1 MNPAAALV
9 DGNNHARA
17 RSGALSQEWFARNSG
32 NWRSIRARILS
43 VPDDANLFSLRGE
56 IALVTGASR
65 GIGAEIA
72 AQFQAAG
79 AQVIGTA
86 TTPAGA
92 AAIAGRLGSGGA
104 GKVLDVASDESVQA
118 LIEDLAGRMPS
129 ILVNNAGIVRDNLLL
144 RMKPADWQDVIN
156 TNLSSAYRLCK
167 ACLRGM
173 LKARRGRIINVSS
186 VVGVAGAAGQGNYAA
201 AKAGLL
207 GFTRALALEVAGRG
221 ITVNAIAPGY
231 IETDMT
237 ASVTPERR
245 QAVIEAI
252 PARRAGA
259 PKDVAGAALFLASPA
274 AAYVT
279 GTTLHVN
286 GGMWMG

>member
-1 MNPAAALV
+1 M
-9 DGNNHARA
+9 
-17 RSGALSQEWFARNSG
+17 S
-32 NWRSIRARILS
+32 
-43 VPDDANLFSLRGE
+43 DDTNLFSLSGE
-56 IALVTGASR
+56 IALVTGATR

-72 AQFQAAG
+72 QQFRAAG
-79 AQVIGTA
+79 ADVIGTA
-86 TTPAGA
+86 TTAQGA
-92 AAIAGRLGSGGA
+92 AEIADRLGEGDA

-118 LIEDLAGRMPS
+118 LMKDLAGRPPT

-144 RMKPADWQDVIN
+144 RMKPDDWRDVVN
-156 TNLSSAYRLCK
+156 TNLNSAYRLCK
-167 ACLRGM
+167 GCLRGM

-186 VVGVAGAAGQGNYAA
+186 VVGAAGAAGQANYAA

-237 ASVTPERR
+237 AGVTSERKDAIVT
-245 QAVIEAI
+245 QI
-252 PARRAGA
+252 PAGRAGS
-259 PKDVAGAALFLASPA
+259 PLDVAGAAVYLASPA
-274 AAYVT
+274 ASYVT
-279 GTTLHVN
+279 GTVLHVN

>member
-1 MNPAAALV
+1 M
-9 DGNNHARA
+9 
-17 RSGALSQEWFARNSG
+17 S
-32 NWRSIRARILS
+32 
-43 VPDDANLFSLRGE
+43 DDTNLFSLSGE
-56 IALVTGASR
+56 IALVTGATR

-72 AQFQAAG
+72 EQFRAAG
-79 AQVIGTA
+79 ADVIGTA
-86 TTPAGA
+86 TTQEGA
-92 AAIAGRLGSGGA
+92 AGIADRLGGADA

-118 LIEDLAGRMPS
+118 LMKDLAGRLPT

-144 RMKPADWQDVIN
+144 RMKPDDWQDVVN
-156 TNLSSAYRLCK
+156 TNLNSAYRLCK
-167 ACLRGM
+167 GCLRGM

-186 VVGVAGAAGQGNYAA
+186 VVGIAGAAGQVNYAA

-237 ASVTPERR
+237 AGVTSERKDAIVT
-245 QAVIEAI
+245 QI
-252 PARRAGA
+252 PAGRAGS
-259 PKDVAGAALFLASPA
+259 PLDVAGAAVYLASPA
-274 AAYVT
+274 ASYVT
-279 GTTLHVN
+279 GTVLHVN

>member
-1 MNPAAALV
+1 MSDHP
-9 DGNNHARA
+9 
-17 RSGALSQEWFARNSG
+17 
-32 NWRSIRARILS
+32 
-43 VPDDANLFSLRGE
+43 NLFSLGGE
-56 IALVTGASR
+56 TALVTGATR

-72 AQFQAAG
+72 NQLAAAG
-79 AQVIGTA
+79 AEVIGTA
-86 TTPAGA
+86 TTADGA
-92 AAIAGRLGSGGA
+92 RDIARRLGGSGA
-104 GKVLDVASDESVQA
+104 GKVLDVGSDQSVEA
-118 LIEDLAGRMPS
+118 LMADLAGRAPS
-129 ILVNNAGIVRDNLLL
+129 ILVNNAGIARDNLLL
-144 RMKPADWQDVIN
+144 RMKPEDWQQVIN
-156 TNLSSAYRLCK
+156 TNLSAAYRLCK

-207 GFTRALALEVAGRG
+207 GFTRSLALEVAGRG

-237 ASVTPERR
+237 AGISAARR
-245 QAVIEAI
+245 EAVVGGI
-252 PARRAGA
+252 PAGRAGA
-259 PKDVAGAALFLASPA
+259 PLDVAGAAVFLASPA

-286 GGMWMG
+286 GGLWMG

>member
-1 MNPAAALV
+1 M
-9 DGNNHARA
+9 
-17 RSGALSQEWFARNSG
+17 S
-32 NWRSIRARILS
+32 
-43 VPDDANLFSLRGE
+43 DDTNLFSLSGE
-56 IALVTGASR
+56 IALVTGATR

-72 AQFQAAG
+72 GQFRAAG
-79 AQVIGTA
+79 ADVIGTA
-86 TTPAGA
+86 TTKAGA
-92 AAIAGRLGSGGA
+92 KNIADRLGGSDA
-104 GKVLDVASDESVQA
+104 GKMLDVASEESVQS
-118 LIEDLAGRMPS
+118 LMKDLAGRLPT

-144 RMKPADWQDVIN
+144 RMKPDDWGEVVN
-156 TNLSSAYRLCK
+156 TNLNSAYRLCK

-173 LKARRGRIINVSS
+173 LKARRGRIINLSS
-186 VVGVAGAAGQGNYAA
+186 VVGVAGAAGQANYAA

-237 ASVTPERR
+237 AGVSSERKDAIIT
-245 QAVIEAI
+245 QI
-252 PARRAGA
+252 PAGRAGS
-259 PKDVAGAALFLASPA
+259 PLDVAGAAVFLASPA

-279 GTTLHVN
+279 GTVLHVN